1 MAVRAMDQIGESR
14 DSMSTPGARHSH
26 KRARPRRRNQLL
38 GIGLAV
44 IAALIFATAVGITV
58 SVREAEGG
66 HVIAGK

>member
-1 MAVRAMDQIGESR
+1 MGFRDMDQIGESR
-14 DSMSTPGARHSH
+14 DGMSTPGARRIYR
-26 KRARPRRRNQLL
+26 KARPRRRNQLL

-66 HVIAGK
+66 HVLAGK